1 MTNFSQF
8 KKISFYFFLVNLIY
22 NPLIFSQNPII
33 GNIGISDPH
42 VRVFNDTIFLFSG
55 HDDTPD
61 DKTWIMKDWRIFST
75 TDLVHSDLRETIHP
89 KDNYMDNN
97 STDCWASDAASRKGS
112 YYFYFSDRKRGIGVM
127 VAD

>member
-55 HDDTPD
+55 HDDTSD

-75 TDLVHSDLRETIHP
+75 TDLVHWDLRETIHP

-97 STDCWASDAASRKGS
+97 
-112 YYFYFSDRKRGIGVM
+112 IH
-127 VAD
+127 